1 MPIQFA
7 CPHCGRGFQGPDHY
21 RGIFTVC
28 PSCRQQLQIPLDL
41 PVLPAIEDRPVVRSL
56 RERNPADSA
65 SGPRRQEPPPIDA
78 ILRKHWDAQPGSL
91 LYRRDLGIPRQLLRG
106 AIAAYGG
113 GTRSEDV
120 LALFDNSLLE
130 TGKAGWFFTAER
142 LLYSETPP
150 VTSAGSERYHSIRSA
165 SIDHGTVRSTVELTL
180 DGDRKIYL
188 GYANALPL
196 GPVFVEVF
204 REVAKLHQPDA

>member
-7 CPHCGRGFQGPDHY
+7 CPHCGRGFRGPDHY

-41 PVLPAIEDRPVVRSL
+41 PILPAVEDQPAVRSL
-56 RERNPADSA
+56 PERTPALKA
-65 SGPRRQEPPPIDA
+65 SGPQQQGPLPIEA
-78 ILRKHWDAQPGSL
+78 ILLKHWDTRPGTL
-91 LYRRDLGIPRQLLRG
+91 LYRRETGIPPKLLRG

-113 GTRSEDV
+113 GTRPEEV

-130 TGKAGWFFTAER
+130 TGKAGWLFTRER
-142 LLYSETPP
+142 LVYSETPP
-150 VTSAGSERYHSIRSA
+150 VTPAGSAAYGSIRSA
-165 SIDHGTVRSTVELTL
+165 RIDHGVVRSAVELVL
-180 DGDRKIYL
+180 DRNRKNYL

-196 GPVFVEVF
+196 GPVFVRVF
-204 REVAKLHQPDA
+204 HDIAALHQPEA